1 MEVVLIGS
9 GNIATVLGRLLQQ
22 NCYRISQVYSR
33 NRAHAEILAAEL
45 KAVPIADLPLLNRN
59 ADLYIVAVTDDAL
72 PRIAAELSL
81 ENALVIHTAGSVSK
95 EILKNASTQYGVL
108 WPMKMIRKTMQTIR
122 PATIVIDGN
131 SEKVIQR
138 VEAIARGFS
147 ETITIADD
155 HLRTKMHML
164 AAVTSNFSNHL
175 YQLAA
180 DYCEQENI
188 DFSLFYPIIEETA
201 IRIQS
206 THPKGVQAGPA
217 MRGDRQTLET
227 HQQLLQKYPQLAQLY
242 TVLSNSIRVSF
253 DPVRTGLAEKNDP
266 KS

>member
-9 GNIATVLGRLLQQ
+9 GNIATVLGVLLQQ
-22 NCYRISQVYSR
+22 NGHRISQVYSR
-33 NRAHAEILAAEL
+33 NPAHAAILAAEL
-45 KAVPIADLPLLNRN
+45 QAVAISDLQLLNRN
-59 ADLYIVAVTDDAL
+59 ADLYILAVTDDAL
-72 PRIAAELSL
+72 PEIAAQLSM

-95 EILKNASTQYGVL
+95 EILKNASTRYGVL
-108 WPMKMIRKTMQTIR
+108 WPMKMIRKTMKTIQ
-122 PATIVIDGN
+122 PVTIVIDGN
-131 SEKVIQR
+131 SENVIQR
-138 VEAIARGFS
+138 IEAIARQFS

-164 AAVTSNFSNHL
+164 AAVTANFTNHL

-180 DYCEQENI
+180 DYCAQENI

-201 IRIQS
+201 TRIQS

-227 HQQLLQKYPQLAQLY
+227 HQQLLQKYPQLAHLY
-242 TVLSNSIRVSF
+242 EVLSSSIRLSF
-253 DPVRTGLAEKNDP
+253 DPKRVGLTENDT